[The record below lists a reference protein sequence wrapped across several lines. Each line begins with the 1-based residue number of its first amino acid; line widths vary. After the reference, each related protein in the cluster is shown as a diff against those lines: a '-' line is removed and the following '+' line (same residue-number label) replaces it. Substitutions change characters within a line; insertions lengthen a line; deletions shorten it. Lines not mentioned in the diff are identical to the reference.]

1 MPRSKYCEHPTKHAN
16 FVRLPKG
23 IMAVS
28 IQLSNFLLSRYNMID
43 TEIRWLCARCHS
55 FELKEMT
62 SHQAEEMSDVEA
74 SNDDDENDSM
84 LIKYINI
91 LIIFE

>member
-16 FVRLPKG
+16 SVRLPKG

-28 IQLSNFLLSRYNMID
+28 IQLSNFFPSRYNMID
-43 TEIRWLCARCHS
+43 IEIRWLCPRCHS